1 MQTNGLFIAGRQHS
15 GNSVLCKIFQNHEHT
30 VGHCD
35 ESRWFEDISDV
46 EKLQNPTARVRAVVA
61 RLSAHHDGETQNDV
75 EAPLLEWHRVHRDA
89 TAYDV
94 FGRGL
99 SLLTQWNGGQWWV
112 LKATSLIFHA
122 GDVLQHMPQVKVI
135 YLVRNPLDLVA
146 SNYRRVRRTLDK
158 GNELHY
164 GDWLYTVLVGWR
176 RGLLLASRLQAMYP
190 DRVRIVKY
198 EDMVR
203 RPGNVVPE
211 LFQFA
216 GLEYQERFGNVSHLN
231 RSDDA
236 RPKIDNE
243 TPQKGL
249 NASRVQYYRQ
259 VLSPAQQHAARSLIP
274 RRIVSDFY
282 PDLPRQS
289 AVSLTQRCRAQGHKL
304 VCALRLIRR
313 YAKELA
319 RQPKQNTRRIW
330 RRVSA

>member
-1 MQTNGLFIAGRQHS
+1 
-15 GNSVLCKIFQNHEHT
+15 
-30 VGHCD
+30 
-35 ESRWFEDISDV
+35 
-46 EKLQNPTARVRAVVA
+46 
-61 RLSAHHDGETQNDV
+61 
-75 EAPLLEWHRVHRDA
+75 
-89 TAYDV
+89 
-94 FGRGL
+94 
-99 SLLTQWNGGQWWV
+99 
-112 LKATSLIFHA
+112 
-122 GDVLQHMPQVKVI
+122 VKVI

-203 RPGNVVPE
+203 CPEDAVPD
-211 LFQFA
+211 LFRFA
-216 GLEYQERFGNVSHLN
+216 GLEYQEHFGNVSHVN

-236 RPKIDNE
+236 RANIDNG
-243 TPQKGL
+243 TLQKGL

-259 VLSPAQQHAARSLIP
+259 VLSPAQQHAVRSLMP
-274 RRIVSDFY
+274 QKLVRDLY
-282 PDLPRQS
+282 PDLPGRS
-289 AVSLTQRCRAQGHKL
+289 AVSLAQRCRAQGHKL

-319 RQPKQNTRRIW
+319 RQPKQNARRIW
-330 RRVSA
+330 RRVLA